1 MALVDNNVLSS
12 LAKIDR
18 LELLSSVFEA
28 VETPPSVIDEL
39 DRAEVDGYEFV
50 TRIDAIKS
58 YNDGWLEI
66 ATPTDAELALAD
78 DIVDHALSSTD
89 ARCLAIASRRDAR
102 LVTDD
107 AHVGTRGRQLDVE
120 MWDLVLLLQAGVHC
134 DVIATAEELSTLVE
148 ELRERDGY
156 RFSEE
161 DRNALFETIE
171 RDG

>member
-1 MALVDNNVLSS
+1 MTLVDNNVLSS

-18 LELLSSVFEA
+18 LELLPSVFET
-28 VETPPSVIDEL
+28 VETPSSVVDEL

-50 TRIDAIKS
+50 TRVDAVKS

-66 ATPTDAELALAD
+66 VTPTGVELELADELG
-78 DIVDHALSSTD
+78 DHALSSTD

-107 AHVGTRGRQLDVE
+107 AHVGTRGQQLGVE
-120 MWDLVLLLQAGVHC
+120 VWDLVLLLQAAIHC
-134 DVIATAEELSTLVE
+134 DVIATTEELSRLVE

-156 RFSEE
+156 RFSED
-161 DRNALFETIE
+161 DRDSLFETIE
-171 RDG
+171 TDG

>member
-1 MALVDNNVLSS
+1 MTLVDGVLSS

-18 LELLSSVFEA
+18 LELLPSVFET
-28 VETPPSVIDEL
+28 VETPSSVVDEL

-50 TRIDAIKS
+50 TRVDAVKS

-66 ATPTDAELALAD
+66 VTPTGAELELAD
-78 DIVDHALSSTD
+78 ELGDHALSSTD

-107 AHVGTRGRQLDVE
+107 AHVGTRGQQLGVE
-120 MWDLVLLLQAGVHC
+120 VWDLVLLLQAAIHC
-134 DVIATAEELSTLVE
+134 DVIATTEELSRLVE

-156 RFSEE
+156 RFSED
-161 DRNALFETIE
+161 DRDSLFETIE
-171 RDG
+171 TDG